1 MSTDIT
7 TTSPQRGQAIEGNS
21 LTTRSEA
28 SRELSVSA
36 AQTAA
41 RYEIEGAIILA
52 RQFPRNEDAAYQA
65 LMRSCKRLT
74 FAQDCTYSFP
84 RGTEQVEGASVYLA
98 RELARLWGN
107 IRYGVDIIADD
118 DAERTIRA
126 WAWDLETNTRTS
138 ADDTFAK
145 LIYRKKGGWQKPDE
159 RDLRE
164 LTNRRAAII
173 VRNCLLGILPPDF
186 VEDAM
191 AEAKKTLQ
199 KGVSD
204 NIDDSRKKL
213 VVAFGGIGVS
223 VEQIE
228 EHIGHP
234 IASSSPAEITKLR
247 AVWKSISDGNS
258 TWSDYLP
265 HDSKPTTPPSDGSGA
280 SASDLTSGKASK
292 TERPHKPAKEPQQPQ
307 DQSHGSQADS
317 SVPENPDAEPAD
329 DEAGKI
335 VETFNKELASCKR
348 KGELEGLL
356 DDLTTSPD
364 WESLRARSP
373 LFKACSQQVRD
384 AIVRAK
390 VQ

>member
-1 MSTDIT
+1 MSTDLT
-7 TTSPQRGQAIEGNS
+7 TTTPQRGQTIEGNS
-21 LTTRSEA
+21 LTTRSET

-52 RQFPRNEDAAYQA
+52 RQFPRNEDAAYQG

-74 FAQDCTYSFP
+74 FAEDCTYSFP
-84 RGTEQVEGASVYLA
+84 RGGEQVEGPSVYLA

-118 DAERTIRA
+118 ESERTIRA

-191 AEAKKTLQ
+191 TEAKRTLHN
-199 KGVSD
+199 GVSE
-204 NIDDSRKKL
+204 NIDESRKKL

-228 EHIGHP
+228 EYLGHP
-234 IASSSPAEITKLR
+234 IASSAPSEIANLR

-258 TWSDYLP
+258 TWNEYSNTEN
-265 HDSKPTTPPSDGSGA
+265 HDAKPKQPSDGTGA
-280 SASDLTSGKASK
+280 SASDLTAGKAAK
-292 TERPHKPAKEPQQPQ
+292 TERPHKKSDKPKQEDASTEEFDPPQQEALAFVAREIKSCAGNVGQ
-307 DQSHGSQADS
+307 LEELLSQLDTD
-317 SVPENPDAEPAD
+317 DAFAE
-329 DEAGKI
+329 
-335 VETFNKELASCKR
+335 
-348 KGELEGLL
+348 
-356 DDLTTSPD
+356 
-364 WESLRARSP
+364 LRASGVLGNAQIEVKRAIERS
-373 LFKACSQQVRD
+373 KA
-384 AIVRAK
+384 K
-390 VQ
+390 